1 MYFAL
6 IGDIINSKNIS
17 IDNALQARN
26 EVQIKLNT
34 ILEEINKKYSDAI
47 AANFLITLGDEF
59 QGLLNSPNYI
69 FEIIETIKLNI
80 YPTRL
85 RFGIGIGDI
94 YTQINRDMALGADGP
109 AYHNARENIDLIKT
123 LEKGKMN
130 GSVNIM
136 VREETSLHPH
146 EINLINSNLQL
157 CTFIESNWTLKQ
169 RELIKK
175 IRLEKKSQV
184 EAAEILGISQSSVQ
198 RRLKA
203 AGFYDYI
210 HGIDTVSTIVK
221 EIWR

>member
-26 EVQIKLNT
+26 EVQMKLNT
-34 ILEEINKKYSDAI
+34 ILEEINKKYSDGI

-80 YPTRL
+80 FPTRL

-109 AYHNARENIDLIKT
+109 AYHNARKNIDLIKT

>member
-17 IDNALQARN
+17 IDNALQVRN
-26 EVQIKLNT
+26 EVQMKLNT
-34 ILEEINKKYSDAI
+34 ILEEINKKYSDGI

-80 YPTRL
+80 FPTRL

-109 AYHNARENIDLIKT
+109 AYHNARKNIDLIKT

-210 HGIDTVSTIVK
+210 HGIDTVSIIVK